1 MNGNLR
7 MPDEEEET
15 IESLTEAIQGM
26 MEIISAQAW
35 FITNIVH
42 SLEDA
47 GIKVQGIMHDRPPL
61 N

>member
-15 IESLTEAIQGM
+15 IESLTEAMRG
-26 MEIISAQAW
+26 IIELLTAQAW
-35 FITNIVH
+35 FITQIVH

-47 GIKVQGIMHDRPPL
+47 GIDVRGVMAERPPV

>member
-1 MNGNLR
+1 

-15 IESLTEAIQGM
+15 IESLTEALRG
-26 MEIISAQAW
+26 IIESLTTQAW

-47 GIKVQGIMHDRPPL
+47 GIEVRGVMHQRPPTH
-61 N
+61 

>member
-1 MNGNLR
+1 
-7 MPDEEEET
+7 MPDEGET
-15 IESLTEAIQGM
+15 IESLTEAMRG
-26 MEIISAQAW
+26 IIDSLTTQAW

-47 GIKVQGIMHDRPPL
+47 GIEVRGVMTERPPT

>member
-1 MNGNLR
+1 

-15 IESLTEAIQGM
+15 IESLTEAMRG
-26 MEIISAQAW
+26 IIDSLTTQAW
-35 FITNIVH
+35 FITQIVH

-47 GIKVQGIMHDRPPL
+47 GIKVRGVMAERPPT

>member
-7 MPDEEEET
+7 MPDDGET
-15 IESLTEAIQGM
+15 IESLTAAMQGVI
-26 MEIISAQAW
+26 EVLTEQAW
-35 FITNIVH
+35 FITQIVH

-47 GIKVQGIMHDRPPL
+47 GIKIKGVMNDKPSL

>member
-1 MNGNLR
+1 

-35 FITNIVH
+35 YITNIVH

-47 GIKVQGIMHDRPPL
+47 GIKVRGVMNDRPPV